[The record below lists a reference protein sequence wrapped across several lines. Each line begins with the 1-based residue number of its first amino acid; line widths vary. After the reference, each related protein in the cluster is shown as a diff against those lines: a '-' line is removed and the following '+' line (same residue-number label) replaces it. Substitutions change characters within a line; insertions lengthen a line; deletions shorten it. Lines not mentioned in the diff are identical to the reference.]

1 MPELLEPRSDM
12 LIFRRLLIAVLLP
25 MPAALAGS
33 LDLRTTV
40 ATDELFRGISQ
51 NNSLSFSLRGD
62 YRFDNRVY
70 LGARALNNRS
80 LGGAQGDFY
89 IGYSHT
95 LNLLGLIQATA
106 DGGLSASVF
115 GNDDSRLQN
124 PDYVEGYASLG
135 VGPLRVS
142 GSYAPDYFGTG
153 AAGYRMAGQLK
164 LPLPFPGL
172 SVTGVIGL
180 NVGDGVRRLVAS
192 RQQDGRGA
200 QYADY
205 SLVINQELPLAF
217 SVFGQ
222 VSGATVEIDDSRAP
236 TFLMGLRWRYGV

>member
-1 MPELLEPRSDM
+1 M
-12 LIFRRLLIAVLLP
+12 LPLH
-25 MPAALAGS
+25 AAFAAGF
-33 LDLRTTV
+33 DLRTTV
-40 ATDELFRGISQ
+40 ASDELFRGIPQ
-51 NNSLSFSLRGD
+51 NNSLTVGLRGD

-70 LGARALNNRS
+70 VGVRALNNRS
-80 LGGAQGDFY
+80 QGGAQSDFY
-89 IGYSHT
+89 VGYSRA
-95 LNLLGLIQATA
+95 LNLFGLIQATA
-106 DGGLSASVF
+106 DGGLSASIY
-115 GNDDSRLQN
+115 GDDDSRLQN

-172 SVTGVIGL
+172 SATAVIGW
-180 NVGDGVRRLVAS
+180 NAGDGVRRLVAS
-192 RQQDGRGA
+192 RQQEGRGA

-217 SVFGQ
+217 SAFGQ
-222 VSGATVEIDDSRAP
+222 VSGTTVDIDGSRAP
-236 TFLMGLRWRYGV
+236 TFLIGLRWRYGV

>member
-1 MPELLEPRSDM
+1 M
-12 LIFRRLLIAVLLP
+12 LIVRRLLVAALLL
-25 MPAALAGS
+25 MPAARAGS

-70 LGARALNNRS
+70 FGARALNNRS
-80 LGGAQGDFY
+80 LGGVQGDFHV
-89 IGYSHT
+89 GYSHA

-106 DGGLSASVF
+106 DGGLSASVY
-115 GNDDSRLQN
+115 GDDDSRLKN
-124 PDYVEGYASLG
+124 PDYVESYASLG

-153 AAGYRMAGQLK
+153 AAGYRVAGQLK
-164 LPLPFPGL
+164 LPLLFPGL
-172 SVTGVIGL
+172 SAMGVIGL
-180 NVGDGVRRLVAS
+180 NAGDGVRRLIAS

-200 QYADY
+200 QYSDY
-205 SLVINQELPLAF
+205 SLVINQELPLVF

-222 VSGATVEIDDSRAP
+222 VSGATVDIDGSRAP
-236 TFLMGLRWRYGV
+236 TFLLGLRWHYGV

>member
-1 MPELLEPRSDM
+1 MP
-12 LIFRRLLIAVLLP
+12 IFRRLLIAALLP
-25 MPAALAGS
+25 MPAAWAGS
-33 LDLRTTV
+33 LDLRATV
-40 ATDELFRGISQ
+40 ATDELFRGIPQ

-80 LGGAQGDFY
+80 LGGVQGDFY
-89 IGYSHT
+89 LGYSHA
-95 LNLLGLIQATA
+95 LNLFGLIQATA
-106 DGGLSASVF
+106 DAGVTASVY
-115 GNDDSRLQN
+115 GNDDSRLDN

-153 AAGYRMAGQLK
+153 AGGYRLAGQLK

-172 SVTGVIGL
+172 SATGAIGL
-180 NVGDGVRRLVAS
+180 NGGDGVRRLIAS

-217 SVFGQ
+217 SAFGQ
-222 VSGATVEIDDSRAP
+222 VSGATVGVDGSRAP
-236 TFLMGLRWRYGV
+236 TFLLGLRWRYGV